1 MSINFATL
9 RSLSIPEGVVTRIE
23 KDGLILWHLR
33 EIVQNRLMDRNGIYL
48 MTSNGEY
55 ITVLGEGNLESTDSA
70 YDVDFENGVLYIK
83 SAPATLDDT
92 TLEVR

>member
-23 KDGLILWHLR
+23 KDGLILWHL
-33 EIVQNRLMDRNGIYL
+33 
-48 MTSNGEY
+48 
-55 ITVLGEGNLESTDSA
+55 ESTDSA

-83 SAPATLDDT
+83 SAPATLNNT